1 MGSTRASSFLVGL
14 EERAFD
20 RHSVGL
26 KCQVV
31 RERDFK
37 LLGVCAIDLSLGGLL
52 VQSGVPVLTGE
63 EVIMSIEAPW
73 LRSWFDATGH
83 IARVVHGRRPGDFA
97 RALGIRFDHLD
108 STTRAYLRA
117 GLCYLPK
124 LGASRAPRIDY
135 ARTILNISEAA

>member
-1 MGSTRASSFLVGL
+1 MLVGL

-20 RHSVGL
+20 RHAVGV

-37 LLGVCAIDLSLGGLL
+37 LLGVCAVDLSLGGML

-63 EVIMSIEAPW
+63 EVILSIEAPW
-73 LRSWFDATGH
+73 LRTWFDAQGH
-83 IARVVHGRRPGDFA
+83 VARVVHGRRPGDFA
-97 RALGIRFDHLD
+97 RAIGIRFDNLD

-135 ARTILNISEAA
+135 AKTIMNISEAA